1 LYRRI
6 EIVAAV
12 GLVITFLAACQGGAS
27 GDRGLPTIDETA
39 VIEERLPTL
48 QAQMTSYAGQLT
60 SNAPTIQAIM
70 TSVATAGPP
79 TGQPAF
85 TPSPAGTLTGGGA
98 QGGQTSGGTGSVD
111 NSGGVYGSID
121 FDDVNTTTVDEV
133 ISVGQTVTQSIT
145 DPLQAHNWQ
154 LQGTAGQTI
163 TLTINFTGTLDPRI
177 RLFTSTGTQLS
188 ASSSFGGSISY
199 VLSNAGFYI
208 IRIDSWPSAEGIAN
222 GTYTLTVE

>member
-1 LYRRI
+1 LHRRI
-6 EIVAAV
+6 ELIVAV
-12 GLVITFLAACQGGAS
+12 GLGLTLLAACQGGAGGRS
-27 GDRGLPTIDETA
+27 LPTIDETA

-48 QAQMTSYAGQLT
+48 QAQMTGYAQQLT
-60 SNAPTIQAIM
+60 VSAPTMQAIM

-85 TPSPAGTLTGGGA
+85 TPSPAGTQQTGGST
-98 QGGQTSGGTGSVD
+98 QGGQTGSTD

-121 FDDVNTTTVDEV
+121 FDDVNTTTIDQA

-154 LQGTAGQTI
+154 LQGTAGQAI
-163 TLTINFTGTLDPRI
+163 TLTLDFTGTLDPRVRI
-177 RLFTSTGTQLS
+177 FTATGTQLS

-199 VLSNAGFYI
+199 ELPNAGLYI
-208 IRIDSWPSAEGIAN
+208 IRVDSWPSAEGIAN